1 MLDSFVI
8 QFLFYIAGG
17 QTSAD
22 IPASLPGQAKEV
34 APLRSAPADFPM
46 LPTIPNGMRLK
57 A

>member
-1 MLDSFVI
+1 VLDSFVI